1 MKTDTFTILKYTFVL
16 SLFLVVMGSMLK
28 ILHLPAGN
36 ILLSIGLICTF
47 IYIVTALF
55 EIFNSRRVNTSEKL
69 MWLVGFLFFNLL
81 AGILYIF
88 SARKRIVAAY

>member
-1 MKTDTFTILKYTFVL
+1 MIINTFAILKYSFSL
-16 SLFLVVMGSMLK
+16 SLLASVIGALMKINHIDGGNFLLG
-28 ILHLPAGN
+28 
-36 ILLSIGLICTF
+36 IGIITGL
-47 IYIVTALF
+47 IYIVAALF
-55 EIFNSRRVNTSEKL
+55 EIFNSKRINTPEKL